1 MAIDTACNVQIV
13 VAARNLQNQ
22 PVIVELLKD
31 DYVMD
36 SRQIPAEAFAQRRR
50 RRAYSNSLAKDVTAE
65 FTVGADRL
73 GSHTLSARAK
83 PLGQEVNLA
92 NNVRKT
98 MIEVVEETR
107 LRVLFYSQVANSN
120 IGKVR
125 QALARDN
132 KIQLDLGLDV
142 IRTPTLAQNASKTCG
157 YVRLP
162 DDRHGFYEYD
172 VTILGPCELDTLT
185 NVQIDSLYS
194 FVVDRGG
201 GLILLPGKDEFG
213 PAGWRNRKA
222 KALVPVIFDPD
233 KPTIWPSS
241 PGQIELT
248 LEAVDSKVVGP
259 AALKDYDEP
268 TSPYYRVVNTKPAST
283 TLALVEDTPIIS
295 VHRVGRGSVCLL
307 NASRL
312 FLWYREDLQGGLLQK
327 VMAGLTAHSGRI
339 TEREAGIELFAER
352 AAQQADKVKF
362 QAYVCDNS
370 FAPVA
375 SANVLLSVGDEF
387 LSMDDVGRGHYVA
400 EAENIKGQAIAA
412 TAQAEVDGVFL
423 GEKTIAVNL
432 PPAKT
437 EMTSVEL
444 DEKFLKALAKQV
456 NGKYLYADDIGDNI
470 ARTFEAQ
477 AKVGSSRRMTSIWP
491 SWLLLLVLCVL
502 LGIGWFLRRAI
513 GLV

>member
-1 MAIDTACNVQIV
+1 
-13 VAARNLQNQ
+13 
-22 PVIVELLKD
+22 
-31 DYVMD
+31 
-36 SRQIPAEAFAQRRR
+36 
-50 RRAYSNSLAKDVTAE
+50 
-65 FTVGADRL
+65 
-73 GSHTLSARAK
+73 
-83 PLGQEVNLA
+83 
-92 NNVRKT
+92 
-98 MIEVVEETR
+98 
-107 LRVLFYSQVANSN
+107 
-120 IGKVR
+120 
-125 QALARDN
+125 
-132 KIQLDLGLDV
+132 
-142 IRTPTLAQNASKTCG
+142 
-157 YVRLP
+157 LP

-172 VTILGPCELDTLT
+172 VIILGPCELDTLT

-213 PAGWRNRKA
+213 PAGWRNGKA

-233 KPTIWPSS
+233 KPSIWPSS

-259 AALKDYDEP
+259 ATLKDYDEP

-307 NASRL
+307 NASKL

-327 VMAGLTAHSGRI
+327 VMAGLTAHLGRI
-339 TEREAGIELFAER
+339 TKREAGIELFAER

-362 QAYVCDNS
+362 QAYVCDDS

-375 SANVLLSVGDEF
+375 GANVLLSVGDEF

-400 EAENIKGQAIAA
+400 EAENIKSHAIAA

-437 EMTSVEL
+437 EMANVEL
-444 DEKFLKALAKQV
+444 DEKFLQALAKKV
-456 NGKYLYADDIGDNI
+456 NGKYLYADNMGDNI
-470 ARTFEAQ
+470 AQMFEAQ

-491 SWLLLLVLCVL
+491 SWLLLLVLCAL
-502 LGIGWFLRRAI
+502 LGISWFLRRAI